1 MLYAEKIFKELEGA
15 TMKEFSVKAF
25 DKNDLEIFTCS
36 VIAKDD
42 DDAYDQA
49 YEIAFE
55 DGIHLDML
63 EIFIDEERDLNNFHS
78 S

>member
-1 MLYAEKIFKELEGA
+1 
-15 TMKEFSVKAF
+15 MKEFSVKAF

-42 DDAYDQA
+42 DDAYAQA
-49 YEIAFE
+49 YEKADE
-55 DGIHLDML
+55 EGIHLDFCRT
-63 EIFIDEERDLNNFHS
+63 FIDEERDLNNFHS